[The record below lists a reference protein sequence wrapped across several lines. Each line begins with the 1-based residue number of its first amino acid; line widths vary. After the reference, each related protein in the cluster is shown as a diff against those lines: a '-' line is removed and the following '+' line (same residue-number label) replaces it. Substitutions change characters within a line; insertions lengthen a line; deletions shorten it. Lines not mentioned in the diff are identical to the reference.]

1 MKRSILNF
9 FNCKFHKTTIY
20 FIFVIALLASAF
32 GSLEARERVNRS
44 QLELKEL
51 SVLSS
56 ATGWMLS
63 PAGEWESKKN
73 RIPWHLDEKSSI
85 LKKVP
90 EYALGTDNFKNYKFY
105 RAEEGN
111 QIFIVFVKTYKD
123 GSYLYENIKEDWV
136 DGVFTQAY
144 AFELDELKKLQ
155 NLVDEKI
162 NKIEINAFDYE
173 YIRFSDER
181 KAIDVIKKNI
191 GYQAPDR
198 FTNTLIFE
206 IFPEKSKKL
215 TQFNIYNKSSNGV
228 RDNPYIN
235 GTSIFGSNELFKHCY
250 YELPYDKFSSFLTEA
265 LKALK
270 LGK

>member
-1 MKRSILNF
+1 MKISTQNF
-9 FNCKFHKTTIY
+9 FNSKFHKATYY
-20 FIFVIALLASAF
+20 FIFIIALLASAF
-32 GSLEARERVNRS
+32 GSVEARERVNRS

-63 PAGEWESKKN
+63 PAGEWESQKN
-73 RIPWHLDEKSSI
+73 RIPWHLDEKLSI

-105 RAEEGN
+105 QAKEAN
-111 QIFIVFVKTYKD
+111 KTFILFVKTYKD
-123 GSYLYENIKEDWV
+123 GWYLYENISEGWI
-136 DGVFTQAY
+136 DGIYTQAY

-162 NKIEINAFDYE
+162 NKIELNAFDYE
-173 YIRFSDER
+173 YITISSKS

-191 GYQAPDR
+191 GYQAPNK
-198 FTNTLIFE
+198 FTNTLVFE
-206 IFPEKSKKL
+206 IYPEKSKNL
-215 TQFNIYNKSSNGV
+215 TQFNIYNKCSNGV
-228 RDNPYIN
+228 RNNPYIN
-235 GTSIFGSNELFKHCY
+235 GTFTFGSNELFKRCY
-250 YELPYDKFSSFLTEA
+250 YEVSYDKFSLFIEDA

-270 LGK
+270 

>member
-1 MKRSILNF
+1 MKVSIQNF
-9 FNCKFHKTTIY
+9 FNSKRHKQICY
-20 FIFVIALLASAF
+20 YIFIIALLGATF
-32 GSLEARERVNRS
+32 DPVNARERVNRS
-44 QLELKEL
+44 QLELEEL

-73 RIPWHLDEKSSI
+73 RIPWHLDEKLSI

-105 RAEEGN
+105 QAKEAN
-111 QIFIVFVKTYKD
+111 KIFIVFVKTYKD
-123 GSYLYENIKEDWV
+123 GSYIYENIKEDWV

-162 NKIEINAFDYE
+162 NKIELNAFDYE
-173 YIRFSDER
+173 YIRFSDES
-181 KAIDVIKKNI
+181 KAINVIKKNI

-198 FTNTLIFE
+198 LTNTLVFE

-250 YELPYDKFSSFLTEA
+250 YELPYDKFSSFIKDA
-265 LKALK
+265 LKVLR
-270 LGK
+270 